1 MQTPK
6 ERELALRRSPL
17 FCDLAPKLLKAI
29 GQGAIAASFEP
40 GDFLFKAGEKAD
52 YLHVLFEGTVKMTTG
67 PLGGRDS
74 IIELLQPVDSFL
86 MAAVLTSKPYLMSA
100 QAIEQA
106 RVLLI
111 PSTLLRRLVSNNPP
125 LALTMVASLA
135 NQYRQMVRHVKDLR
149 LRTAAQRLGI
159 YLLGLAEKEG
169 NGNTLALP
177 FVKKLIAARLNMTPE
192 SMSRAI
198 VTLRDEGVDITEDEV
213 HIHDIEALRNFCK
226 VDNILDELDE
236 EFFVL
241 TDR

>member
-1 MQTPK
+1 MQTPTDI
-6 ERELALRRSPL
+6 ERALRRVPL
-17 FCDLAPKLLKAI
+17 FCDISAEVLKAI
-29 GQGAIAASFEP
+29 SLEAVPASYRP
-40 GDFLFKAGEKAD
+40 KDFLFEAGGKPD

-67 PLGGRDS
+67 SDGRES
-74 IIELLQPVDSFL
+74 IIELLQPVDCFL

-100 QAIEQA
+100 QAIDQVK
-106 RVLLI
+106 VLLV
-111 PSTLLRRLVSNNPP
+111 PSKLLRQLVSNESR

-159 YLLGLAEKEG
+159 YLLGLVEKG
-169 NGNTLALP
+169 DSDTLALP
-177 FVKKLIAARLNMTPE
+177 FVKKLIAARLHMTPE

-198 VTLRDEGVDITEDEV
+198 VTLRNEGVDVTEDEV
-213 HIHDIEALRNFCK
+213 HIHDVDALRRFCK
-226 VDNILDELDE
+226 VDNILDELEE

>member
-1 MQTPK
+1 MENPSDI
-6 ERELALRRSPL
+6 ELTLRRVPL
-17 FCDLAPKLLKAI
+17 FCDVSPEVLQAI
-29 GQGAIAASFEP
+29 SREAVPATFQARE
-40 GDFLFKAGEKAD
+40 FLFEAGGHPD

-67 PLGGRDS
+67 PLGGRES
-74 IIELLQPVDSFL
+74 IIELLQPVDCFL
-86 MAAVLTSKPYLMSA
+86 MAAILLSKPYLMSA
-100 QAIEQA
+100 QAIDRV
-106 RVLLI
+106 RVLLV
-111 PSTLLRRLVSNNPP
+111 PGKLVRELVSNESQ
-125 LALTMVASLA
+125 LALTMAASLA

-159 YLLGLAEKEG
+159 YLLGLIEKDS
-169 NGNTLALP
+169 NSDTLALP

-198 VTLRDEGVDITEDEV
+198 VALRNEGVDVSEDEV
-213 HIHDIEALRNFCK
+213 HLHDIDALRQFCK